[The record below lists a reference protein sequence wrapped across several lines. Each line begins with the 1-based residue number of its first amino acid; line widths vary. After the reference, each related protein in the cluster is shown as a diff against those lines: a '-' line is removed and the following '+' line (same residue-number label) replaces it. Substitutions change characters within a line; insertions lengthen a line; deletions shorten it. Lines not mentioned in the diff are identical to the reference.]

1 MATGVRRQGAVASR
15 RLVRIGVNRGCRGAP
30 RCYLWAMIDAPQ
42 RNDIDDMFV
51 AWDRPQSPGVVFGVF
66 EHGAMVHS
74 GGYGAANLDH
84 DVPITR
90 DTVFH
95 IASLSKQFTALIAAM
110 VTQTHGISLDTDLR
124 RVVPELP
131 PGPSISFA
139 HAIHHVSGLREQ
151 WDLLRLAGWR
161 DADLK
166 TTDDVL
172 RIVRAQRGSNFAPGT
187 RFQYIN
193 TAYTLIAV
201 AIERIAG
208 ETFRQIADRLIFAPL
223 GMRDTFFLDDQ
234 SAVIPRRSLAYA
246 TRGGRHSVCVP
257 HFETVGPSNLHS
269 TLNDLAKWEANLV
282 SPTVGDPALLAAM
295 TEPAAF
301 AEGARTDYGYG
312 LILGHHGVHRT
323 VEHAGGDA
331 AFRAYYLRIPAER
344 FAVIVLA
351 NFLDISPSHIAR
363 AIVDLCLP
371 QPGGAAACSS
381 TAPLDLKLHHVDRLG
396 GLYRHD
402 DSGVTCRVD
411 LSGGRLH
418 LASSG
423 AEYELVPLQNGNFQ
437 FRDMDI
443 EVAFDLPESAPA
455 KALSVHAGGNTI
467 NVCARVDPAE
477 DSEPSRLDDYAGAYR
492 SAELDATY
500 RLAPRGTL
508 LIVRGPRGLA
518 IRLRR
523 VHGDGFAALDTTID
537 VQFQRGDDG
546 AVNGL
551 LLSSER
557 AWNIAFTRVAAT
569 S

>member
-1 MATGVRRQGAVASR
+1 
-15 RLVRIGVNRGCRGAP
+15 
-30 RCYLWAMIDAPQ
+30 MIDATQ
-42 RNDIDDMFV
+42 RSSIDGMFA
-51 AWDRPQSPGVVFGVF
+51 AWDRPDSPGVVFGVF
-66 EHGAMVHS
+66 EDGALVHS
-74 GGYGAANLDH
+74 GAYGAATLDH
-84 DVPITR
+84 GVPIGR

-95 IASLSKQFTALIAAM
+95 IASLSKQFTALIAAI
-110 VTQTHGISLDTDLR
+110 VTHAHGLSLGTDLR
-124 RVVPELP
+124 RFVPELP
-131 PGPSISFA
+131 PGPPITFA

-172 RIVRAQRGSNFAPGT
+172 RVVRLQQANNFAPGT

-201 AIERIAG
+201 AIERITG
-208 ETFRQIADRLIFAPL
+208 ETLRQVADRLIFAPL

-234 SAVIPRRSLAYA
+234 SEVIPRRALAYA
-246 TRGGRHSVCVP
+246 MRDGRPSVCVP

-282 SPTVGDPALLAAM
+282 SPAVGDPALIAAM
-295 TEPAAF
+295 AEPAVF
-301 AEGARTDYGYG
+301 AEGARTEYGYG

-331 AFRAYYLRIPAER
+331 AFRAYYLRVPAHR
-344 FAVIVLA
+344 FAVILLA
-351 NFLDISPSHIAR
+351 NFLEISPSHIAR

-371 QPGGAAACSS
+371 QPGGTVACSS

-423 AEYELVPLQNGNFQ
+423 ADYELVPLQNGNFQ

-443 EVAFDLPESAPA
+443 EVVFDLPEAAPA
-455 KALSVHAGGNTI
+455 TALSVHAGGNTI

-477 DSEPSRLDDYAGAYR
+477 LGNTADLDEYAGTYR

-500 RLAPRGTL
+500 TLSPRGKL
-508 LIVRGPRGLA
+508 LIARGPRGLA

-523 VHGDGFAALDTTID
+523 VHGEGFAALDTTID
-537 VQFQRGDDG
+537 VQFQRDEGG
-546 AVNGL
+546 TVSGL

-557 AWNIAFTRVAAT
+557 AWNIAFTREAAT
-569 S
+569 A